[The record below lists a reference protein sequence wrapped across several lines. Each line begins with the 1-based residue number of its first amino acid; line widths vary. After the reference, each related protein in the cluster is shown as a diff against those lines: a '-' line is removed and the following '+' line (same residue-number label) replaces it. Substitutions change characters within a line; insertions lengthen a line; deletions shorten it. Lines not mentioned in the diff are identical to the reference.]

1 MNRDQ
6 SLDLAALINVVAPW
20 VDGLYAFPVR
30 PSEQRFPDGP
40 YLISMGSG
48 FLRLHLYEPE
58 DLADVLRQLDPPTG
72 PSGLPLLDQQ
82 VFDDWVIEQLTRTD
96 LEESEQRCGT
106 GELEIYCH
114 DPDNNATR
122 LLVSSRV
129 RLAPVVEGGIIEKN
143 EVPTA
148 PEVILTV
155 AWSCPVCQMP
165 LTLTKRMH
173 LVSEYRLF
181 AGPIH
186 QATGIEKRCP
196 ASVWVEVGYCEQ
208 DDPQFDPLEAK
219 VWHLVRRHQMLPVV
233 NEDRI
238 RE

>member
-1 MNRDQ
+1 M
-6 SLDLAALINVVAPW
+6 
-20 VDGLYAFPVR
+20 
-30 PSEQRFPDGP
+30 
-40 YLISMGSG
+40 
-48 FLRLHLYEPE
+48 
-58 DLADVLRQLDPPTG
+58 
-72 PSGLPLLDQQ
+72 
-82 VFDDWVIEQLTRTD
+82 
-96 LEESEQRCGT
+96 
-106 GELEIYCH
+106 
-114 DPDNNATR
+114 
-122 LLVSSRV
+122 
-129 RLAPVVEGGIIEKN
+129 VEGGVIEKN

-155 AWSCPVCQMP
+155 AWSRPVCQMP

-186 QATGIEKRCP
+186 QAIGIEKRCP
-196 ASVWVEVGYCEQ
+196 ASVWVEVDYCEQ
-208 DDPQFDPLEAK
+208 DDPQFDPLDAK